1 MSKKEN
7 INQQDKNNDD
17 INNTAGLVE
26 LFYQILSIDK
36 EDLKQIGQSVKSVLS
51 KTEERISRIKFKD
64 ADKVDGFS
72 IVQIAY
78 NEDNGKLGERKID
91 CTYIYK
97 ANCPD
102 KFFEGLYKTF
112 GYQLLDPSVAVNA
125 VVQNMYLKDH
135 ANVTEGA
142 LRGVPGIKI
151 YSFRN
156 PELKIFMSY
165 TMTENLKD
173 YIEKGSFP
181 PEHRQ
186 IQKNERDLIQDKTTL
201 NENVEKIKKQLKNY
215 GADET
220 DYAKNLEDDGYIEI
234 FEGELKLTKP
244 QIKEVANLLAK
255 NPKYNTIKEEAKQ
268 EEGSSLIDYDDQIL
282 SNNNFGQPKS
292 EPEDNNNVAKLV
304 EDFVK
309 LLYPDDSVNQQ
320 SVGNAFQKIDLFRSW
335 NPLISEEVAVEEFCK
350 LLGKVQNDADFDF
363 NA

>member
-7 INQQDKNNDD
+7 INQQDKNNDAT
-17 INNTAGLVE
+17 NNAAGLVKI
-26 LFYQILSIDK
+26 FYQILSIDK
-36 EDLKQIGQSVKSVLS
+36 EDLKKIGQSVKSVLS

-97 ANCPD
+97 SNCPD

-112 GYQLLDPSVAVNA
+112 GYQLLDPSVAM
-125 VVQNMYLKDH
+125 QNEDLKDH
-135 ANVTEGA
+135 ANVTEGV

-151 YSFRN
+151 YSIRN

-181 PEHRQ
+181 PEHQQ

-201 NENVEKIKKQLKNY
+201 NENVEKIKNALKKFD
-215 GADET
+215 AFET
-220 DYAKNLEDDGYIEI
+220 EYAENLEDDGYIEI

-255 NPKYNTIKEEAKQ
+255 NPKYNAIKEEAKQ

-309 LLYPDDSVNQQ
+309 LYSSNDSVNKE
-320 SVGNAFQKIDLFRSW
+320 SVSYALQVIDDSP
-335 NPLISEEVAVEEFCK
+335 NCISGITKEVAEAELYK
-350 LLGKVQNDADFDF
+350 LLDKFLNADFDF